1 MEQRGKPVKRILRR
15 NNAEQ
20 PAQQDT
26 EHKKNVVAA
35 YIHLAFTRHPLL
47 LGVICGYLLRT
58 LTRLI
63 LGF

>member
-47 LGVICGYLLRT
+47 LGICGCLLVI

>member
-15 NNAEQ
+15 DDAKQPSEQ
-20 PAQQDT
+20 ET

-47 LGVICGYLLRT
+47 LGLICGYLLRT

-63 LGF
+63 FGF

>member
-1 MEQRGKPVKRILRR
+1 MKQRGKPFKRILRR

-20 PAQQDT
+20 PKDT

-47 LGVICGYLLRT
+47 LGICGCLLVI